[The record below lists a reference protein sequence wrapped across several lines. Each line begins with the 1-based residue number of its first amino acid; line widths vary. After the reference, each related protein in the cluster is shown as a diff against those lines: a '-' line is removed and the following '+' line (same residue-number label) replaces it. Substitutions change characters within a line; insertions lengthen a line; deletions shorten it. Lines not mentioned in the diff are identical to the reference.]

1 MNLHL
6 LAMLSIVTMV
16 IASVAS
22 EPVTYR
28 CNCGEIGTYYNP
40 IYVFRQ
46 VMGKYRTCWS
56 PLYFNLYSH
65 WNDEEIV
72 NILASCLSFDVGEGT
87 EKRVHVDF
95 VVLAQEIR

>member
-6 LAMLSIVTMV
+6 IATLSIVILVMTPTTGQTV
-16 IASVAS
+16 H
-22 EPVTYR
+22 YR

-65 WNDEEIV
+65 WNDETFP
-72 NILASCLSFDVGEGT
+72 L
-87 EKRVHVDF
+87 RV
-95 VVLAQEIR
+95 